1 MRKLD
6 RIYFCLIRLSI
17 YGSLFLSHWGPA
29 IDFQDVLCLIAS
41 LCLLFDIW
49 ESYRAWENRG
59 KHRTKKP
66 N

>member
-1 MRKLD
+1 MKKFEQT
-6 RIYFCLIRLSI
+6 YFRLIRI
-17 YGSLFLSHWGPA
+17 VVYGSLFLSHWGLS
-29 IDFQDVLCLIAS
+29 IDFQTVLYLIAS

-49 ESYRAWENRG
+49 ESYQAWENHG